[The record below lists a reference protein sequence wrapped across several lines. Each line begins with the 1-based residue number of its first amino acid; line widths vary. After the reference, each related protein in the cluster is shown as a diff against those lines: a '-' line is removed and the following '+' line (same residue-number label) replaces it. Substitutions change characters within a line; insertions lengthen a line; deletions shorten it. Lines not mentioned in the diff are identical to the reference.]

1 MARSQE
7 PTTPTDRGSYHSH
20 MPVVL
25 RYKGFRF
32 FFYSNEGSPREPVHV
47 HVRGEGGEAKFWLHP
62 DVRVADSEGFD
73 ARRLHE
79 LTRVVEDNAILIEG
93 AWHEHFA

>member
-1 MARSQE
+1 M
-7 PTTPTDRGSYHSH
+7 
-20 MPVVL
+20 
-25 RYKGFRF
+25 
-32 FFYSNEGSPREPVHV
+32 HV